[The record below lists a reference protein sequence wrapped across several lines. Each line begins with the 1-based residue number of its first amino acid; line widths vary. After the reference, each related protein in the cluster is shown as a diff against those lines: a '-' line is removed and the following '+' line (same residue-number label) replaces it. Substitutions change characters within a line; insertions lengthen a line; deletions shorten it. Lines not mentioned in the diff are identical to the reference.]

1 MGQERV
7 ESATYGGP
15 LNTSH
20 PADCSKGHVGIQ
32 VALKLSIKE
41 KYYGLRKRRSAH
53 MKYLCVP
60 G

>member
-41 KYYGLRKRRSAH
+41 KY
-53 MKYLCVP
+53 
-60 G
+60 